1 MNIEQLKTIF
11 ETALKGLGVADP
23 KVIFERPGELSHGD
37 YATNVAM
44 AYAKQLG
51 KNPKALAEEI
61 VAALSKSDLGMK
73 KELLPFSSDPHVIA
87 DAPLSKLG
95 ETGARG
101 WDEISKIE
109 IAGPG
114 FINISFGK
122 KSYQQAIV
130 EILDKK
136 TRTENLTHS
145 TVKKFSL
152 NIQVQTFLNH
162 SI

>member
-101 WDEISKIE
+101 WGEVEYFYLNLD
-109 IAGPG
+109 
-114 FINISFGK
+114 
-122 KSYQQAIV
+122 YQLIFCYITNNANDIR
-130 EILDKK
+130 IYIK
-136 TRTENLTHS
+136 
-145 TVKKFSL
+145 
-152 NIQVQTFLNH
+152 
-162 SI
+162 